1 MLKVLK
7 SKIMGIMDYHT
18 YKACIDACLRCAV
31 ICNHCA
37 KSCTLEPDVT
47 MMARCIQLDM
57 ECAAICYASAE
68 LMSLHSTKAANL
80 CRICAEICG
89 ACGTECDKHDN
100 DHCREC
106 AAACRYCEQEC
117 MKMAA

>member
-1 MLKVLK
+1 
-7 SKIMGIMDYHT
+7 MDYHT

>member
-1 MLKVLK
+1 
-7 SKIMGIMDYHT
+7 MGIMDYHT

-68 LMSLHSTKAANL
+68 LMSLHSTKAANDPTL
-80 CRICAEICG
+80 LAADGLHPSGKEYKRWAEKL
-89 ACGTECDKHDN
+89 A
-100 DHCREC
+100 
-106 AAACRYCEQEC
+106 EQVSSIL
-117 MKMAA
+117 K